1 MLGGVRRAAA
11 EWSRPERSQRAG
23 PAGMEWAVALPGG
36 PPPPTP
42 RRGRG
47 PRGPIVIRRNAQP
60 GGLGPADR
68 RSCRA
73 GGTGRGRGRGAGGIL
88 SRRKLRPAR
97 PAQGGP
103 RRGRGPCGAGRLGLL
118 PRKERAR
125 GHGSGGPSQG
135 RCKGAAPGPGVQ
147 VGGPVQ
153 RSRLDCAARGGAG
166 VAGAGQASKVNE
178 QGPRTGRR
186 GEPGTG
192 SRTGLGS
199 WSEQRIR
206 GTAPSDS

>member
-60 GGLGPADR
+60 GGLGPVDR

-73 GGTGRGRGRGAGGIL
+73 GGTGRGRGQGAGGIL
-88 SRRKLRPAR
+88 SRGKRRPAR

-103 RRGRGPCGAGRLGLL
+103 RRGRGPCGAGELGLL
-118 PRKERAR
+118 PRKERAGWAR
-125 GHGSGGPSQG
+125 LGWTKSGPVQG
-135 RCKGAAPGPGVQ
+135 GGTGPGVQ

-153 RSRLDCAARGGAG
+153 WSRLDCGARGERAWQ
-166 VAGAGQASKVNE
+166 VRAESARPTSKN
-178 QGPRTGRR
+178 
-186 GEPGTG
+186 
-192 SRTGLGS
+192 
-199 WSEQRIR
+199 
-206 GTAPSDS
+206 